1 MVGQIRTSIFLYV
14 GPHVLCSVL
23 KQNTNIPPIIHDGVY
38 ILNFKRK
45 AEIFNQYFANQ
56 CKINDNGSVL
66 PPLVPRLMHLYLVF
80 LSNY

>member
-1 MVGQIRTSIFLYV
+1 MVGQIRTSSYLYV
-14 GPHVLCSVL
+14 GPHALCSVL

-56 CKINDNGSVL
+56 CKINDNGNVL